1 MTQKHTTDHFS
12 QLDRTEHPKHTDRQT
27 CPLLIKKKKKTV
39 QIMKPAGGK
48 KNVREHVCTT
58 PLPPWCPIYFDRQEG
73 GERGGGTKTPKKLKN
88 NNKKK
93 KTKNGRRKRFRESSI

>member
-48 KNVREHVCTT
+48 KNVREHVCT
-58 PLPPWCPIYFDRQEG
+58 LPPGVPSILTDKRE
-73 GERGGGTKTPKKLKN
+73 EKEEEEPKPPKN
-88 NNKKK
+88 
-93 KTKNGRRKRFRESSI
+93 

>member
-1 MTQKHTTDHFS
+1 MPPFNK
-12 QLDRTEHPKHTDRQT
+12 EE
-27 CPLLIKKKKKTV
+27 KKTV